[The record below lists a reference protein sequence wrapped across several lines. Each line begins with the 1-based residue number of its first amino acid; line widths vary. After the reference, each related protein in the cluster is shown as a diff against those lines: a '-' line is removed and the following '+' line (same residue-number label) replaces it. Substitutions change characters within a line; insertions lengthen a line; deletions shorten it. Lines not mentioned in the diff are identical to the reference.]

1 MSETRYYYG
10 GYVVDTKIYEGME
23 ITESNHFPLEFIG
36 FIIVFF
42 IIIFFIIFLKLVTS
56 LIDFIEDIYTDYIC
70 YKCFYQNMVIPD
82 LKIREEWCRGK
93 CWIVEWIGHQRI
105 SIFRDMGGRW
115 IYTNTDTCE
124 EYITNMDG
132 THPDGTYKVSGYD

>member
-1 MSETRYYYG
+1 MSEPRYYYG
-10 GYVVDTKIYEGME
+10 GPVVVEKTYEDIE
-23 ITESNHFPLEFIG
+23 IIDSIHSPLEFIG
-36 FIIVFF
+36 FIGF
-42 IIIFFIIFLKLVTS
+42 IIVVFIIFLKLVTS
-56 LIDFIEDIYTDYIC
+56 LINIIEDIYTDYIC

-93 CWIVEWIGHQRI
+93 SWIVEWIGHQRI
-105 SIFRDMGGRW
+105 SIFRDMDGRW

-132 THPDGTYKVSGYD
+132 AHPDGTYEGFRDD